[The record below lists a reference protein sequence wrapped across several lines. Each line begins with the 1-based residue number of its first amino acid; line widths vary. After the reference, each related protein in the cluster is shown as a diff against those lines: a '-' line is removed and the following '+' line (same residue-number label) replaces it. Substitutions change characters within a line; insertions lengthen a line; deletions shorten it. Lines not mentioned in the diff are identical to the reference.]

1 MSYSLFN
8 VDWNSK
14 DKFIPSIN
22 GFSYSIMGYENPGR
36 SRLHMANERTI
47 VASLY
52 NRIATDVSAIPIK
65 HVRTNQNGRY
75 ESDMDSCLNQ
85 CLTVE
90 ANVDQTGRELIFDAV
105 LSMFDEGV
113 VALVPTESKV
123 NMDKLE
129 SANAFDILSLR
140 TAKILTFNPRKVQ
153 VRVYNDNTGLEEDL
167 WLDKSFVAILQNPFY
182 GVMNQQGSVAKRLI
196 QKLNQSDVIDNKNA
210 NAKLDMIIQVPY
222 STKSK
227 AMQKKAQDR
236 VKDLAEQIQNS
247 EFGIGYADGMEKIV
261 QINRPVENTM
271 MSQVEYLTKMLYN
284 QLGVSQAIFDG
295 TADEKTSLN
304 YYNQTIEPVL
314 STIAD
319 ELRRKF
325 LTKTARSQHQ
335 DIMYFRDPFKLV
347 PVNEIA
353 DIGDKF
359 TRNEISSSNE
369 MRSAI
374 GLPPSNDPK
383 ADELRNKNLNQ
394 TEEQF
399 SNPVMAE

>member
-1 MSYSLFN
+1 MSYSLFD
-8 VDWNSK
+8 VDWNTKNHS
-14 DKFIPSIN
+14 IPFTN
-22 GFSYSIMGYENPGR
+22 GFSYSIMGYENPAR
-36 SRLHMANERTI
+36 TKLHMANERTI

-75 ESDMDSCLNQ
+75 ESDMDSSLNQ

-90 ANVDQTGRELIFDAV
+90 ANIDQTGRELIFDAV
-105 LSMFDEGV
+105 LSMFDEGA
-113 VALVPTESKV
+113 VALVPTESRV
-123 NMDKLE
+123 NMSKPE
-129 SANAFDILSLR
+129 AANALDILSLR
-140 TAKILTFNPRKVQ
+140 TAKILTFQPRRIQ
-153 VRVYNDNTGLEEDL
+153 VRVYNDQTGLEEDL
-167 WLDKSFVAILQNPFY
+167 WLDKDFVAILQNPFY

-222 STKSK
+222 STKSD
-227 AMQKKAQDR
+227 AMKKKAQDR
-236 VKDLAEQIQNS
+236 VKDLAEQIQSS
-247 EFGIGYADGMEKIV
+247 EFGIGYVDGMEKIV

-271 MSQVEYLTKMLYN
+271 MNQVEYLTKMLYN

-319 ELRRKF
+319 ELKRKF
-325 LTKTARSQHQ
+325 LTKTARSQGQ
-335 DIMYFRDPFKLV
+335 SIMYFRDPFKLV

-374 GLPPSNDPK
+374 GLPPSDDPK

-399 SNPVMAE
+399 SNPVMVE